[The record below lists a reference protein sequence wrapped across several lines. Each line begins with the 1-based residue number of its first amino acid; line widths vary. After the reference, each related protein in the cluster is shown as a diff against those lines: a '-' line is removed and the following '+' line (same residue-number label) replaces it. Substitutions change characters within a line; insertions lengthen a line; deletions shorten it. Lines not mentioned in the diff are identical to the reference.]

1 MVGEVGRP
9 GLHALLGAVTE
20 QALLGENATVR
31 HRAVVV
37 VRAADLQDRQNRA
50 TLVVALVRLTA

>member
-9 GLHALLGAVTE
+9 GLHAQRGAVME
-20 QALLGENATVR
+20 HALMRENATVR

-50 TLVVALVRLTA
+50 TLVVVLVSLTA